1 MRFTQDAYDK
11 GFGMTNSTCA
21 ACGSDRLVEIGGL
34 AALKKVTSDCKPF
47 ASKARLACCAVCGT
61 VQKKV
66 DPAWLG
72 EIDTIYQDYELF
84 ALSSGAEQ
92 VIFAHPNEPPRSRS
106 RHIIDF
112 LLRRHSL
119 GDSGRILDV
128 GCGTGAA
135 LANFSKALPNW
146 RLYGSEL
153 SDRASPRLRELPNFA
168 ELYTCDLPDIPGTF
182 EIITFIHVLEHVINP
197 VKTLSEAARLLAPN
211 GVLVVQVPDLQTSC
225 YDVLIADHRTHF
237 TRATL
242 GYAAASAG
250 LVADT
255 LINTLLPKE
264 ITLVARRGETELH
277 CPDPEE
283 GLTLARNSVA
293 WLTDVRNAA
302 RRLPE
307 GAPVGIFGT
316 SISGMWCF
324 AEIGDRVSFFVDED
338 ETRVGGSFEGRQI
351 YAPGD
356 APAGSRVF
364 VPLTPPIAKQVV
376 QRLSGLAA
384 EFVEPP
390 PFVAAPRP

>member
-21 ACGSDRLVEIGGL
+21 ACGSDRLVEIEGL
-34 AALKKVTSDCKPF
+34 AALKKVTSDCKPV
-47 ASKARLACCAVCGT
+47 ASKARLLCCTVCGT

-66 DPAWLG
+66 DPTWLN
-72 EIDTIYQDYELF
+72 EINAIYQDYELF
-84 ALSSGAEQ
+84 ALSAGAEQ
-92 VIFAHPNEPPRSRS
+92 VIFANQNEPPKPRS
-106 RHIIDF
+106 RHIVDF
-112 LLRRHSL
+112 LLSQYSI
-119 GDSGRILDV
+119 GDTGRLLDV

-135 LANFSKALPNW
+135 LANFSKALPKW

-153 SDRASPRLRELPNFA
+153 SDRALPQLRKLPNFA
-168 ELYTCDLPDIPGTF
+168 DLYTCDLQDIPGAF
-182 EIITFIHVLEHVINP
+182 DVITFIHVMEHVIDP
-197 VKTLSEAARLLAPN
+197 VKTMRDAARLLAPN
-211 GVLVVQVPDLQTSC
+211 GIMVIQVPDLQTSC
-225 YDVLIADHRTHF
+225 YDLLIADHRTHF

-242 GYAAASAG
+242 SFAAAGAG

-264 ITLVARRGETELH
+264 ITLVARRGETKSDR
-277 CPDPEE
+277 PDPKE
-283 GLTLARNSVA
+283 GLTLAEDSVA

-324 AEIGDRVSFFVDED
+324 AEIGDRVAFFVDED
-338 ETRVGGSFEGRQI
+338 KTRVGGSFEGRRI
-351 YAPGD
+351 YAPSD
-356 APAGSRVF
+356 APVGSQVF

-390 PFVAAPRP
+390 PFVMPPRP